1 MSQTEVERRH
11 DEAEAHIRATVMNEI
26 CEIMHRAGLPPM
38 AVLRLEARSVG
49 TIYREMAAA
58 HSDIDPC
65 PCGWRPHP
73 ATDVEMLGMALMT
86 ACEGHKSGDLRLM
99 RAAGNA

>member
-38 AVLRLEARSVG
+38 AALRLAARSVG

-58 HSDIDPC
+58 HSGIDPC
-65 PCGWRPHP
+65 PRGWRPHP

>member
-38 AVLRLEARSVG
+38 AALRLAARSVG
-49 TIYREMAAA
+49 TVYREMAAA
-58 HSDIDPC
+58 HSGIDPC
-65 PCGWRPHP
+65 PRGWRPHP